1 MEIIMKNEASLT
13 GMLDKSTGYFIQE
26 RKGRFFAVR
35 RKNFDAECK
44 RGNVNFDGHLQ
55 TIFHC
60 ARLAGTSYCVADIR
74 VSALELYCAIH
85 EAHKKHLAFA
95 FGVKAILNA
104 QQVLDLKQK
113 YNL

>member
-35 RKNFDAECK
+35 RKNFDAECE

-55 TIFHC
+55 MIFHC

-74 VSALELYCAIH
+74 VDAFELYCAIH
-85 EAHKKHLAFA
+85 EARKYVPTLALS
-95 FGVKAILNA
+95 VKFIYNA